1 MLERYS
7 AVSDI
12 HTINK
17 TTEVRMFKLNTKNE
31 KSKIDE
37 VKDSESICLAT
48 YLGAMSAKLTHK
60 LNHHNG

>member
-1 MLERYS
+1 
-7 AVSDI
+7 
-12 HTINK
+12 
-17 TTEVRMFKLNTKNE
+17 MFKLNTKNE

-37 VKDSESICLAT
+37 VKDSESVCLAT